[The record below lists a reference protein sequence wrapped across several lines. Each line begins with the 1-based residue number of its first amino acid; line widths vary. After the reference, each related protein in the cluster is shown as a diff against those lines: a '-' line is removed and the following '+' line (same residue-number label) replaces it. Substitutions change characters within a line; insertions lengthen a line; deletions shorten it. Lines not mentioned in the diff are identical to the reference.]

1 MENMSIGIIGAGELG
16 CSLGRYLWRAG
27 YQVVIATGDGKPQ
40 TPPLDQEKGL
50 TVGSAAEAAA
60 TDIVLLTRPI
70 TACSDLHPA
79 AAGNDLPVADKRD
92 GQGRRILFMIGGD
105 PAAKTALGGLI
116 DGLGFAI
123 RDLGACIE
131 EHEHVRAA
139 A

>member
-27 YQVVIATGDGKPQ
+27 YEVVIATGDGKPQ
-40 TPPLDQEKGL
+40 TPALDQEKGL
-50 TVGSAAEAAA
+50 TIGSAAEAAE

-70 TACSDLHPA
+70 TTCSDLYPA
-79 AAGNDLPVADKRD
+79 AASNDLAVADKRD
-92 GQGRRILFMIGGD
+92 AKGRRILFMIGND
-105 PAAKTALGGLI
+105 VATKTALGGLI
-116 DGLGFAI
+116 AGLGFAAQ
-123 RDLGACIE
+123 DLGACMA

>member
-1 MENMSIGIIGAGELG
+1 MSIGIIGAGELG

-40 TPPLDQEKGL
+40 TPALDAEKGL
-50 TVGSAAEAAA
+50 TVGTAAEAAE
-60 TDIVLLTRPI
+60 TDVVLLTRPI
-70 TACSDLHPA
+70 TACSDLYPA
-79 AAGNDLPVADKRD
+79 AAGNDLAVADKRD
-92 GQGRRILFMIGGD
+92 AQGQRILFMIGSDVGL
-105 PAAKTALGGLI
+105 KRTLSGLI

-131 EHEHVRAA
+131 EHDHVRAA